1 MQSNVISQTMRIL
14 LVEDELNVSSFIKK
28 GLAEQNY
35 EVEVA
40 HDGLEGKRK
49 AREEHF
55 DLIILDVMLPRFS
68 GNEVC
73 SDIRRYNK
81 TVPVLMLTALG
92 TLDDKVSGLEAG
104 ADDYL
109 VKPFHFK
116 ELTARIKALTRR
128 SLVEMQGKKYTIADL
143 VLDTHT
149 RLVNRAGKEVFL
161 TAKEYALLELFIL
174 NQNRVLS
181 RGEIAEL
188 VWGIDFDTGTN
199 IIDVYVNYLR
209 NKIEKGFTGKLIHTV
224 IGRGYVMRED

>member
-1 MQSNVISQTMRIL
+1 MRIL
-14 LVEDELNVSSFIKK
+14 LIEDEINVSSFIKK
-28 GLAEQNY
+28 GLEEHNY
-35 EVEVA
+35 IVEVA
-40 HDGLEGKRK
+40 YDGLEGKLK
-49 AREEHF
+49 AREENL

-68 GNEVC
+68 GLEVC
-73 SDIRRYNK
+73 TDIRRHNK
-81 TVPVLMLTALG
+81 NIPILMITALG
-92 TLDDKVSGLEAG
+92 TIDDKVNGLDMG

-109 VKPFHFK
+109 VKPFHFR

-128 SLVEMQGKKYTIADL
+128 SKVEMPGKKYTIADL
-143 VLDTHT
+143 ILDTHS
-149 RLVNRAGKEVFL
+149 RMVHRGHKEILL

-209 NKIEKGFTGKLIHTV
+209 NKIEKGFEKKLIHTV
-224 IGRGYVMRED
+224 IGRGYVMREE

>member
-1 MQSNVISQTMRIL
+1 MRIL

-35 EVEVA
+35 EIEVA

-224 IGRGYVMRED
+224 IGRGYVMREE

>member
-1 MQSNVISQTMRIL
+1 MRIL

-224 IGRGYVMRED
+224 IGRGYVMREE

>member
-1 MQSNVISQTMRIL
+1 MRIL
-14 LVEDELNVSSFIKK
+14 LVEDEINVSSFIKK
-28 GLAEQNY
+28 GLEENNY
-35 EVEVA
+35 TVDIA
-40 HDGLEGKRK
+40 YDGVEGKRK
-49 AREEHF
+49 AREDNF

-68 GNEVC
+68 GLEVC
-73 SDIRRYNK
+73 ADIRRHNK
-81 TVPVLMLTALG
+81 HIPVLMITALA
-92 TLDDKVSGLEAG
+92 TIEDKVNGLEMG

-128 SLVEMQGKKYTIADL
+128 SRVEMQGKKYTIADL
-143 VLDTHT
+143 VLDTHS
-149 RLVNRAGKEVFL
+149 RMVNRGIKEILL

-209 NKIEKGFTGKLIHTV
+209 NKIEKGFEKKLIHTV
-224 IGRGYVMRED
+224 IGRGYVMREE

>member
-1 MQSNVISQTMRIL
+1 MRIL

-35 EVEVA
+35 EIEVA

>member
-1 MQSNVISQTMRIL
+1 MRIL